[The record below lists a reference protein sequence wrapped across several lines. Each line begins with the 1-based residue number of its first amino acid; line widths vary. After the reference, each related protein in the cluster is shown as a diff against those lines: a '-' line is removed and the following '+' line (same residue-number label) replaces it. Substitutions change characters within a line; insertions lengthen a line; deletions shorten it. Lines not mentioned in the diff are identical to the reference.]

1 MNLKV
6 LILIVLVEE
15 FDYHGLNGIKRVIGV
30 TGHEFDTKRDF
41 YIIKLE
47 KPIIEGN
54 IYLLYI
60 DFVSKLNDGL
70 KGFYRS
76 TYENE
81 KGEKE

>member
-1 MNLKV
+1 MKIEV
-6 LILIVLVEE
+6 SIFIVLVEE
-15 FDYHGLNGIKRVIGV
+15 FDYHGLVGTKRIIGV
-30 TGHEFDTKRDF
+30 TGHEFDTMRDF

-47 KPIIEGN
+47 KPIVDGN

>member
-1 MNLKV
+1 M
-6 LILIVLVEE
+6 EE
-15 FDYHGLNGIKRVIGV
+15 FDYHGLNGIKRIIGV

-47 KPIIEGN
+47 KPIVAGN

-60 DFVSKLNDGL
+60 DFVSKLNDDL